1 MNRKQFLIL
10 VLALVVLGGA
20 GMALFWQDIGAYR
33 ESGAKIGARLMP
45 QFKLAEVAQMRLQ
58 DAKQQTTLVRKE
70 TGWVVQERGG
80 YPASFQQISD
90 LMLKLAEL
98 KVTQSEPIPA
108 TLLARVELNEP
119 RKAGEPAQPQK
130 AGDAAAPP
138 KLGDTAQPQKT
149 ADAAAPNPGEGTGTL
164 IEFKDAAGKTLE
176 RLILGKRILKKD
188 PLNPLPNAVD
198 GVPAGRYVLRPDS
211 KDTVAV
217 VVSDPLNNAEASP
230 GRWLQKDFF
239 KAERIKTLTVTPPGS
254 GAGWKITRNEE
265 WGQWKFA
272 AGAGDLA
279 ASRAVA
285 AVNALNSMSFIDV
298 ALDIKPQELEQPY
311 TIVAETFDNL
321 VYTIKIAKGKS
332 GDDYLV
338 NTSVSGEPPKN
349 RTVEKDEKAEQKER
363 RDKDFVDSRM
373 RLELRLAREK
383 AQSAWTYVVAK
394 KDVEPLLRDR
404 ADLIARKDQKGEKGP
419 PGMPRF
425 PF

>member
-20 GMALFWQDIGAYR
+20 GLALFWQDIAAYR
-33 ESGAKIGARLMP
+33 ASGAKIGARLLP

-80 YPASFQQISD
+80 YPANFQEISD
-90 LMLKLAEL
+90 LMVKLAEL
-98 KVTQSEPIPA
+98 KVTQSEPVPA
-108 TLLARVELNEP
+108 TLLSRVDLNEP
-119 RKAGEPAQPQK
+119 GK
-130 AGDAAAPP
+130 
-138 KLGDTAQPQKT
+138 
-149 ADAAAPNPGEGTGTL
+149 GEGAGTL
-164 IEFKDAAGKTLE
+164 IEFKDAAGKPLA
-176 RLILGKRILKKD
+176 RLLLGKKILKKD
-188 PLNPLPNAVD
+188 PLNPLPSAVD
-198 GVPAGRYVLRPDS
+198 GVPAGRYVLRPDA
-211 KDTVAV
+211 KDSVAV
-217 VVSDPLNNAEASP
+217 VVSDPLNNAEAST

-239 KAERIKTLTVTPPGS
+239 KADRIKTLTVTPAGG

-272 AGAGDLA
+272 AGGGDLA

-285 AVNALNSMSFIDV
+285 AVNALSSMSFTDV
-298 ALDIKPQELEQPY
+298 AMGVEPQELESPY

-321 VYTIKIAKGKS
+321 VYTIKIAKGKT

-338 NTSVSGEPPKN
+338 NAGVSGEPPKS
-349 RTVEKDEKAEQKER
+349 RPAEKDEKAEQKER
-363 RDKDFVDSRM
+363 RDKDFADTRM

-394 KDVEPLLRDR
+394 KDVEPLLRER
-404 ADLIARKDQKGEKGP
+404 ADLIARKPDKNEKGAP
-419 PGMPRF
+419 GFPGMPGMPRF
-425 PF
+425 